1 MTVDS
6 KFGVFVRRYF
16 SAFVFAVVV
25 AAAGVAAP
33 VPAFSQGAGDIFV
46 APTRI
51 VFEGRERS
59 AQLSLAN
66 KGSASATYR
75 ISVVNMAMDESGN
88 LTEVKEPTPGQKFA
102 EDLFRYSPRQV
113 TLQPGQAQAIR
124 FLLRKPS
131 DLPDGEYRS
140 HILMR
145 AIPKEGGESIEKP
158 ETTDGVQI
166 RLIPIYGLTIP
177 VIVRQGDLKATASLG
192 DLAVLPADDKNPTPR
207 LTFHIK
213 RTGER
218 STFGDLTA
226 TYTPAGGG
234 DAVVVAQ
241 IMRLA
246 VYTPNPSRMVEMV
259 LRVPD
264 GVTLGKGTLHVAYNA
279 TEEEGG
285 ALLAEQTLT
294 LP

>member
-1 MTVDS
+1 MTADTRCS
-6 KFGVFVRRYF
+6 VFARRYLSTF
-16 SAFVFAVVV
+16 IFAIVV
-25 AAAGVAAP
+25 AAAGAVAP
-33 VPAFSQGAGDIFV
+33 TPAFSQGAGDIFV

-66 KGSASATYR
+66 KGSATATYR

-88 LTEVKEPTPGQKFA
+88 LTEVKEPTPGQMFA

-113 TLQPGQAQAIR
+113 TLQPGQAQAVR
-124 FLLRKPS
+124 FLLRKPT

-177 VIVRQGDLKATASLG
+177 IIVRQGDLKASVVLA
-192 DLAVLPADDKNPTPR
+192 DLAVAPADDKNAAPR
-207 LTFHIK
+207 LTFRIQ

-218 STFGDLTA
+218 SAFGDLTA
-226 TYTPAGGG
+226 TFTPAGGG
-234 DAVVVAQ
+234 GSVVVGQ

-246 VYTPNPSRMVEMV
+246 VYTPNPARVVEII

-264 GVTLGKGTLHVAYNA
+264 GVTLGKGSLHVGYNA